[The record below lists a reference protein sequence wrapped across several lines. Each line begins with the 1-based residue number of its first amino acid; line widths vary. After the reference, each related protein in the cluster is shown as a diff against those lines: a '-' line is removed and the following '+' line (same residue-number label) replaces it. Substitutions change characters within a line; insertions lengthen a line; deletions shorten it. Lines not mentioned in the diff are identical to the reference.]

1 LIGVIFDARDF
12 LCVLLERDHGR
23 PRKGVL
29 VTTRAFSHDGPVAL
43 SAAPIEA
50 TEWQLEESAKDRF
63 AGLRRRSVGLA
74 IRRPSEQVVVA
85 GMAWLAYM
93 ATAILVIL
101 RYHSIIGDTWSRVA
115 NAYYALYS
123 RDPHLA
129 AIGFVWN
136 PLPSIAVMPLLPLKA
151 FWPDIVATGFAA
163 SIVSALCMA
172 GAVWQIHGIALDWGL
187 RRSARLLVVLL
198 FAFNPM
204 ILYYGANGMS
214 EAMFIVTLVVSVR
227 YLARWAR
234 TGETV
239 ALVVASLAMATAYL
253 TRYEAVVAAAGAI
266 GVVILLSARSR
277 TGNLRERIEEGLAD
291 AAVFATPFV
300 TVFLGWALASWL
312 IVRDPFQQFTS
323 IYGVVSQLAV
333 AQSAVAHDTGQGT
346 SSAYLWITHQLLGL
360 EPGIL
365 ILGLLGL
372 AATFRGRWGLT
383 VPAVAILGAVVAF
396 AVFGFLTGRTLGW
409 LRYSITV
416 IPLASILAIAVLAP
430 KPVEAKAPMEK
441 APMEGRPRTWGLP
454 AVIGKAMGLAAVA
467 LVALAVPTGGLTM
480 LDPGQNPQYGG
491 EAFQLRPILFPA
503 EALAKYTPFG
513 QYQVGL
519 QAASYLDGLQLARGT
534 VLVDG
539 AMGFPIILESNNPT
553 QFVTTPDRD
562 FQQALLDPVS
572 FGVRYLLVP
581 EDVGYQSLDAI
592 NRAYPGVY
600 QTGAGISRLVR
611 QFSAGGNN
619 WRLYEITQ

>member
-1 LIGVIFDARDF
+1 MS
-12 LCVLLERDHGR
+12 
-23 PRKGVL
+23 
-29 VTTRAFSHDGPVAL
+29 TRSFSHEGARSGAASYDGPVAL
-43 SAAPIEA
+43 GVAQIEA
-50 TEWQLEESAKDRF
+50 TEWPFEDFPEDGF
-63 AGLRRRSVGLA
+63 AGLRRRSAGLT
-74 IRRPSEQVVVA
+74 IRRPGEQVVVA
-85 GMAWLAYM
+85 GMAWIAYM
-93 ATAILVIL
+93 AVAMVVIL

-151 FWPDIVATGFAA
+151 FWPDIVATGFAG

-172 GAVWQIHGIALDWGL
+172 GAVWQIHGIALDWGV

-234 TGETV
+234 TRETV
-239 ALVVASLAMATAYL
+239 ALVVASIAMATAYL

-266 GVVILLSARSR
+266 GVVILLSARGQ

-346 SSAYLWITHQLLGL
+346 SSAYLWIAHQLIGL

-430 KPVEAKAPMEK
+430 KPVDAK
-441 APMEGRPRTWGLP
+441 APMEGRHRTWGPP
-454 AVIGKAMGLAAVA
+454 AVVSKAMGLAAVA
-467 LVALAVPTGGLTM
+467 LIALAVPIGALTM

-513 QYQVGL
+513 QYQVGQ
-519 QAASYLDGLQLARGT
+519 QAASYLDGLHLTRGT

-592 NRAYPGVY
+592 NRAYPGIY
-600 QTGAGISRLVR
+600 RTGAGISRLER

-619 WRLYEITQ
+619 WRLYEIT